1 MKGLELDLGTVVT
14 IGFVVLIAGL
24 FLRGR
29 QDANL
34 RPIAPGLLT
43 QLGILGT
50 FTGIA
55 IALIGAGSS
64 PDGRIIT
71 AENLIT
77 GLSVSVWSSIA
88 GIACAIGIKYQSFKS
103 GEGTAIDPNTLI
115 IKKLEEIGQD
125 ISNAVGRLDNRTD
138 LHHKASRDEA
148 AASRKEAANIENAMQ
163 RVINTLE
170 DEQGVV
176 ARAVREFQASSTE
189 ERARL
194 EAAFN
199 RFQETMAEQII
210 GNLISSLER
219 AFTEFND
226 RLAEHVGGNFQRLNE
241 GIGQLLQWQ
250 DQYRTH
256 VEEGAATLRLA
267 IGAARES
274 AEQLQAIA
282 EATSTIPG
290 DMQALQEAHGILTE
304 RAREMDGAARQLGE
318 AGQRLIAKVAEAF
331 ENSKNVTENSQNA
344 ITEIRETLERSSNQL
359 SEFIGS
365 EVTNRVQELAE
376 LLSGIISRIRERL
389 DQLENP
395 MP

>member
-1 MKGLELDLGTVVT
+1 VT
-14 IGFVVLIAGL
+14 IKLDIGIAATAAFVVAILLL
-24 FLRGR
+24 FRRGWK
-29 QDANL
+29 DDGL
-34 RPIAPGLLT
+34 RPVAPGLLT

-55 IALIGAGSS
+55 IALIGAGGSE
-64 PDGRIIT
+64 DGRIIT
-71 AENLIT
+71 AEKLIT

-88 GIACAIGIKYQSFKS
+88 GIACAIGLKYRAFKDPAGTPINHDTTQIIQKL
-103 GEGTAIDPNTLI
+103 GEM
-115 IKKLEEIGQD
+115 GQG
-125 ISNAVGRLDNRTD
+125 ISNAVGRLEDKTKS
-138 LHHKASRDEA
+138 HHEASRREA
-148 AASRKEAANIENAMQ
+148 AAIEDAVR
-163 RVINTLE
+163 RVISILE

-176 ARAVREFQASSTE
+176 ARAVLKFQASSTE

-250 DQYRTH
+250 DQYRSH
-256 VEEGAATLRLA
+256 VEEGATTLRLA
-267 IGAARES
+267 TDAARES
-274 AEQLQAIA
+274 AERLQAIA
-282 EATSTIPG
+282 EATGTIPG
-290 DMQALQEAHGILTE
+290 DMQALREAHSVLTE

-318 AGQRLIAKVAEAF
+318 AGQQAIAQVAEML
-331 ENSKNVTENSQNA
+331 ENSQNA

-365 EVTNRVQELAE
+365 EVTNRVQDLAE
-376 LLSGIISRIRERL
+376 MLSGIFTRLQERL
-389 DQLENP
+389 EEIER